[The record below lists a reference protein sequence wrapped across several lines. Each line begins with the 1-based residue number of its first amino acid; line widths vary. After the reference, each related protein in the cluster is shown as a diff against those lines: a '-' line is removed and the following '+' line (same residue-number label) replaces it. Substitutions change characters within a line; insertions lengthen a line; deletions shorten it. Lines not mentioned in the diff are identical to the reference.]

1 MFDVEGQIGQLFDN
15 FKSIRFGAFFEWN
28 FYEDFTFYAIVGLIG
43 WLVLT
48 LILFKTMK
56 PLDEY
61 SMIENINP
69 KIGWLKVIAINYC
82 VRSRLK

>member
-1 MFDVEGQIGQLFDN
+1 M
-15 FKSIRFGAFFEWN
+15 R
-28 FYEDFTFYAIVGLIG
+28 
-43 WLVLT
+43 
-48 LILFKTMK
+48 

-82 VRSRLK
+82 IFSPMLSIYLEKQKEYPKSYKASSFFVRFL